1 MLWEATCCTF
11 QYRLSFQK
19 VRSSDEF
26 TFCLLLILLR
36 LEIEFLKKTERP
48 RLTQAIA
55 DARDK
60 GDLSENA
67 EYDAAKEEQG
77 MVEDRINQ
85 LEHIAAT
92 ARLIDTSKVD
102 TGKVTIL
109 SKVKVMNHNIGKE
122 STFQIVS
129 EKEANLK
136 LGKISIKSAVGA
148 GLLGKAL
155 GETVEIQVPAGLMK
169 MEILDISF

>member
-1 MLWEATCCTF
+1 MYFFYIAIIQMVDY
-11 QYRLSFQK
+11 QY
-19 VRSSDEF
+19 F
-26 TFCLLLILLR
+26 TKEGMAELR
-36 LEIEFLKKTERP
+36 AEIEFLKKTERP